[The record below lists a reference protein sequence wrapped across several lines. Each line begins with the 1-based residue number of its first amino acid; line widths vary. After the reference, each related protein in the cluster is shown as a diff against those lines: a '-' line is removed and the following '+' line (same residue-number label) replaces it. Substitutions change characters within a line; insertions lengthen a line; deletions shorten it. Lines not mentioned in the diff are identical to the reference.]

1 MPEREIILK
10 SIDFALQVSAYDQ
23 LGPAG
28 ADLAAG
34 ARRELAALTVGW
46 TEAARACLASTA
58 LNVDRDR
65 HQLDRGRNHFIK
77 DFRQRHGV
85 DARGY
90 APEVR
95 AQLEAGMADFNQR
108 KLRVIEEASARLLA
122 ELKMAG
128 HPA

>member
-1 MPEREIILK
+1 MPERETIRK
-10 SIDFALQVSAYDQ
+10 AIDFALQAASYDQ

-34 ARRELAALTVGW
+34 ARRELAALTGGW
-46 TEAARACLASTA
+46 TEAARSCLGTTA
-58 LNVDRDR
+58 LTVDRDR

-95 AQLEAGMADFNQR
+95 EQLEAGMAEFNQK
-108 KLRVIEEASARLLA
+108 KLLVIEEASARLLA
-122 ELKMAG
+122 EFKLAG
-128 HPA
+128 DPA